1 MAILVDELASLDAV
15 VALDDMLVAVVLGM
29 APTWSRFGAAVGR
42 LCHRATM
49 DVSRCSCHVFVC
61 SSSLL
66 SYLLLLLALGTGPVP
81 LVHHYRPL
89 AML

>member
-49 DVSRCSCHVFVC
+49 DVSRCSCHILFY

-66 SYLLLLLALGTGPVP
+66 SYLLLP
-81 LVHHYRPL
+81 LVTQATGLFLY
-89 AML
+89 